1 MMLAFLDTIT
11 DAIGL
16 LEEVIVVALAT
27 AVQEVFAFSCV
38 LVVVP
43 AWEGALTR
51 SHHWGHSTGI
61 CGGAEAAAERR
72 SHLIGRG
79 LSRNR
84 SLLTSALMERQPL
97 ASHPAVTL
105 VNSQ

>member
-1 MMLAFLDTIT
+1 MTLTFLDTIT

-43 AWEGALTR
+43 AWERALTGP
-51 SHHWGHSTGI
+51 HDWGHSTGI
-61 CGGAEAAAERR
+61 CEEQRQPVERR
-72 SHLIGRG
+72 SHLIRRG
-79 LSRNR
+79 PSRNR
-84 SLLTSALMERQPL
+84 SLLTSA
-97 ASHPAVTL
+97 
-105 VNSQ
+105 